1 MNKLVITATTDST
14 GSYPRNP
21 YLTPC
26 SDAKGVAQ
34 EYFRTL
40 DAGATIVH
48 TRGDYTHDPVIRSG

>member
-14 GSYPRNP
+14 GSYSRNP

-34 EYFRTL
+34 EYIRTL
-40 DAGATIVH
+40 EMLERQLFTRMAPTLTI
-48 TRGDYTHDPVIRSG
+48 P

>member
-34 EYFRTL
+34 EYIRTL

-48 TRGDYTHDPVIRSG
+48 THGDYTHDPVIRSG